1 MKIAHIVSTYPPYK
15 GGMGNLAHQQAKILV
30 SAGHQ
35 VTVFT
40 PNDGE
45 KIDVQEILDGVKVI
59 RIKPLLKFG
68 NAAMLFGLK
77 KYLKDFDI
85 VHLHYPFFGTAELL
99 WLWKRGMKYK
109 LALTYHMDAVGTSFL
124 KWFFWLHAKIIT
136 PWIVKSADKV
146 TVTSND
152 YAGHSNISRIFFSHP
167 NIFIEIPPAI
177 DTNYFHHI
185 PDYVDLLEKHNLNK
199 IEETILLFV
208 GGLDRAHYFK
218 GLPAMFKTMAL
229 LKKSKPDFNC
239 KLVIIGGGDLVE
251 DYKKKAKEMDLENR
265 VIFAGQ
271 AKYNDLPR
279 YYSLADLF
287 ILASIDGS
295 EAFGLVLAES
305 LACQTPVLASNLP
318 GVRTVAEG
326 SGGTFTV
333 GNHGELAAKIIQ
345 LTSDKE
351 KLKELGYI
359 GREKVISQ
367 YSNEIVLA
375 RLLEVYQDLI

>member
-1 MKIAHIVSTYPPYK
+1 
-15 GGMGNLAHQQAKILV
+15 
-30 SAGHQ
+30 
-35 VTVFT
+35 
-40 PNDGE
+40 
-45 KIDVQEILDGVKVI
+45 
-59 RIKPLLKFG
+59 
-68 NAAMLFGLK
+68 
-77 KYLKDFDI
+77 
-85 VHLHYPFFGTAELL
+85 
-99 WLWKRGMKYK
+99 
-109 LALTYHMDAVGTSFL
+109 
-124 KWFFWLHAKIIT
+124 
-136 PWIVKSADKV
+136 
-146 TVTSND
+146 
-152 YAGHSNISRIFFSHP
+152 
-167 NIFIEIPPAI
+167 
-177 DTNYFHHI
+177 
-185 PDYVDLLEKHNLNK
+185 
-199 IEETILLFV
+199 
-208 GGLDRAHYFK
+208 
-218 GLPAMFKTMAL
+218 
-229 LKKSKPDFNC
+229 
-239 KLVIIGGGDLVE
+239 
-251 DYKKKAKEMDLENR
+251 MDLENR